1 VSAAYRLGELAER
14 FGLELRGDAAHCVD
28 GVATLAAAGPTQLAF
43 LANSAYRAQ
52 MRGTLAGA
60 VVLREADAAE
70 CPGAAL
76 VARDPYVAYAK
87 IAEHASR
94 AAKPGGLVVF
104 SSCSSAVDLSA
115 LTRAL
120 ATGAQRV
127 GRQAVI
133 LHRSF
138 QGPDHPVPAAHP
150 EGLYLKSVV
159 ARLEPR

>member
-1 VSAAYRLGELAER
+1 MSAAYRLGELAER

-87 IAEHASR
+87 IAALFER
-94 AAKPGGLVVF
+94 QPAAPAGVHP
-104 SSCSSAVDLSA
+104 SAVVAPGAQVAAAPALVPAAWSRTARWSRTAQCSA
-115 LTRAL
+115 LTASSGRIAWWARSRAWSR
-120 ATGAQRV
+120 A
-127 GRQAVI
+127 
-133 LHRSF
+133 
-138 QGPDHPVPAAHP
+138 
-150 EGLYLKSVV
+150 
-159 ARLEPR
+159 